1 MKAILWATL
10 AAATALSAAQA
21 RAAGEPYLIGLIAG
35 TTGAY
40 GSTGVATVNGAQMAV
55 DKINASG
62 GVLGRQF
69 KLDPHND
76 DASATV
82 SGQLFEKLIAAGA
95 IAIAG
100 SPDTGPAFNPAQ
112 VPDHRRR
119 RRRRSH
125 RQHRRAERSA
135 EPLGIRVRPQHL
147 RLGRE
152 DRRIRAQ
159 ALPRRHRRPA

>member
-1 MKAILWATL
+1 MKTILTACASV
-10 AAATALSAAQA
+10 AAATAFLAVQA
-21 RAAGEPYLIGLIAG
+21 PALAVDQPYLIGLIAG

-62 GVLGRQF
+62 GVLGHQL

-82 SGQLFEKLIAAGA
+82 SGQLYEKLIAAGA

-100 SPDTGPAFNPAQ
+100 SPDTGPVTAQ
-112 VPDHRRR
+112 L
-119 RRRRSH
+119 
-125 RQHRRAERSA
+125 A
-135 EPLGIRVRPQHL
+135 IRHKF
-147 RLGRE
+147 
-152 DRRIRAQ
+152 
-159 ALPRRHRRPA
+159 